1 MRTKEI
7 VELNEG
13 IKYFKDSKKI
23 YNYIEKIDKRIDS
36 VQGMDASQKKKLEDY
51 IEKLK
56 TLGEK
61 LGEIEDKFS
70 TAAEASE
77 KLSIKNEYRKIKLQ
91 NMSLFKELEKE
102 DLKKIMI
109 GSGAIFGVIAVLSLL
124 GGVSSFFGGGTAG
137 TKSFL
142 DANGK
147 IDLPV
152 APIESAELAGNP
164 NAKSWYEYYTT
175 DQNGEKLA
183 PIPQVVKDILQKK
196 LGIDM
201 SVYDS
206 AIINSYGE
214 ATELSRHIDNTEDKG
229 NAYKIPIVSISLV
242 GDSVF
247 QYSEPSTNP
256 THFLADKSKVNLSP
270 GQVVIFGGP
279 SRAMAHRVLNGKSGN
294 AVEIKNSIGSLKTER
309 INITLRRAL
318 PLSEQEY
325 NKWVENNKTLKEAS
339 EKEKQIIPS
348 EMNIEDKIDNWIE
361 KELPWSVSTPA
372 SEIAEMY
379 KKEKESTE
387 TIEEF
392 LNRLSCAGKLI

>member
-1 MRTKEI
+1 MLSPVKPNPGAVQSRVQIQAGFFDYGKLSAEDEKTILDEAIKQTNKQGYP
-7 VELNEG
+7 VKKAVVYAHWGNMWAVNNKGNEG
-13 IKYFKDSKKI
+13 FPVFGKH
-23 YNYIEKIDKRIDS
+23 
-36 VQGMDASQKKKLEDY
+36 L
-51 IEKLK
+51 
-56 TLGEK
+56 
-61 LGEIEDKFS
+61 
-70 TAAEASE
+70 
-77 KLSIKNEYRKIKLQ
+77 RK
-91 NMSLFKELEKE
+91 
-102 DLKKIMI
+102 
-109 GSGAIFGVIAVLSLL
+109 
-124 GGVSSFFGGGTAG
+124 
-137 TKSFL
+137 

-247 QYSEPSTNP
+247 QYSEPSNNP
-256 THFLADKSKVNLSP
+256 THFLPDKNKINLAP

-294 AVEIKNSIGSLKTER
+294 AIEIKNSIGSLKTER

-318 PLSEQEY
+318 PLSEEEY

-339 EKEKQIIPS
+339 EKEKQIISS
-348 EMNIEDKIDNWIE
+348 EMKIEDRIDNWIE
-361 KELPWSVSTPA
+361 KELPWSISTPA

-379 KKEKESTE
+379 KKKNY
-387 TIEEF
+387 
-392 LNRLSCAGKLI
+392 LVKL